1 MNWKYYW
8 NNVAIKASNSLEAVQ
23 RKDMESTKLTVSHI
37 VSSLSIDKENMVLDM
52 CCGNGIVTEMM
63 ADHCKNIIGID
74 QSEELIAEA
83 KNNSKKNNVDYIL
96 GDVLEASKL
105 LNNKKFDRIY
115 IEFSLQYFD
124 RNRAGEKLLREAV
137 NLLTPSGKIFIGDI
151 PDKKKLFKFYNTI
164 PKLFYLFTGKLRRK
178 NPMGKFWSKRELKQL
193 CAKFE
198 LEGTYLKQ
206 DKSLPYAWY
215 RFDFLIENKTN

>member
-8 NNVAIKASNSLEAVQ
+8 NNIAIKASNSLEAVQ

-37 VSSLSIDKENMVLDM
+37 VSSLSIDKEDMVLDM

-74 QSEELIAEA
+74 QSEELIAVA

-178 NPMGKFWSKRELKQL
+178 NPMGKFWSKRELMQL
-193 CAKFE
+193 CTKFE
-198 LEGTYLKQ
+198 LKGTYLKQ